1 MARISL
7 WHLLCARYYVKT
19 SICIISFNQINI
31 LLRKYYY
38 YCYFTEL
45 GFREVKEFAQG
56 HKLVR
61 ERVWKLSG
69 PGGSVLNY

>member
-1 MARISL
+1 MARIIL
-7 WHLLCARYYVKT
+7 WHLLRARYYVKT

-45 GFREVKEFAQG
+45 GWFREVKEFAQG
-56 HKLVR
+56 HAASEGKSLETFWPWR
-61 ERVWKLSG
+61 LS
-69 PGGSVLNY
+69 S